1 MDARKTKQLHVR
13 VRRIKG
19 NSSTSSSCSPNT
31 ATVADVAST
40 STKAIASI
48 IDSMETETPC
58 TSKSRKATTTNSN
71 RSSPSTSD
79 GDDFATVHFKL
90 AAALEAA
97 AANATGSGGAGATL
111 LDWQSMKS
119 ALMAEAKPT
128 FKLRNYNDQKSE
140 GNGTDSPH
148 ESSDTELQDFATAET
163 QLGSVLLKP
172 RHDSD
177 SCSTS
182 SSDEDDDVPEILLVS
197 PEPNADT
204 MDADRS
210 MLLSKLPFSDPGVS
224 VVDDKNPTAALS
236 KILSLPPFDPH
247 APHLQVQLII
257 KNVVSLTQLSQ
268 REDNVIEVDI
278 KKSLIAEFA
287 VSKKHRTL
295 SPFMDV
301 SNIHVKHSNDEF
313 FTFCSCKNCLKYREI
328 VIHIMVEQ
336 FKTAHM
342 VVMLLD
348 VLIKAYGPMLKN
360 RTAYNKFEKLLDAN
374 KEIYWIACG
383 FVYNKKAEHM
393 DFIYDDSLSDNMIF
407 VLFSSILMV
416 NNPLLLL
423 QILAF
428 HVECIVK
435 AYAEGFIEIVE
446 PENNKIP
453 AEDMLTYILDGYD
466 DLCRISEQISSY
478 LFAFEND
485 FLRKFNLTWKLLCQR
500 LYQLHVYSTLTDTM
514 LACIIT
520 LKEDEL
526 TSRHATLIRKYIQF
540 DDKMTYVEKRWSEV
554 WNELNKF
561 NLSEAERK
569 RRKCLLNVHRIFDT
583 VVQDAIAFS
592 LKEFDDD
599 NDFYDFQCLENRRLA
614 WQNIMAY
621 TKMKWPDGF
630 FKPPNTLVC
639 DDKCKKC
646 NVLLEYHIENCKC
659 ITCSIAGG
667 PLPPRRNA
675 DHSCYKCLAQSLIE
689 KEVNLYE
696 SKILN
701 VCTSDDFLSFVRSNS
716 KREKNATT
724 LDDLGGGEGLC
735 NTLSGIVGKT
745 DDKMELGQYHVAWA
759 VFQHFHNRKRYRHAT
774 IEEKYFCKDCT
785 SPACLLA
792 LKILNNEVAH
802 TLSLHLVQYYQQLSM
817 SIEELRAILP
827 NIMFYNRKMIAFNIG
842 FDLTDVHDL
851 VVKIYWTFIISLYA
865 RYFMEFDIKCPLNLT
880 PFALVNNDIKL
891 CTDKIV
897 GNKDDTKFVKFLDKI
912 KSLSPFKSQV
922 ESDFAFTV
930 DVHTEEIQK
939 KLDELLNFEDNQRSP
954 QLNEKTPPPIP
965 NIEPASVVE
974 DHPKKNCKEKL
985 KKCCFDHSDL
995 GDHCK
1000 ENHSSKKRIKKECNH
1015 ARMNETRDRLR
1026 KKLSQLV
1033 NARKNMKAA
1042 AAAAA
1047 VSDQQQQ
1054 QQQQQQ
1060 LQQTSS
1066 TAAAAAAAIPSTK
1079 QPPSL
1084 KAVAKAAAVA
1094 TATTNSKSPHSS
1106 SIGKKLDDDDDS
1118 LVCLS
1123 TLCKRISH
1131 LHMNT
1136 SAAATIGGQQSTQSS
1151 TPTTI
1156 TATTTTQPNIG
1167 KKGSTSAG
1175 MAATGTPPAKKP
1187 ANLGTNAAAWEAA
1200 NREANS
1206 SRNANAK
1213 NASGSEKCGGGS
1225 DSRDLSVLSVYLN
1238 SYSKEFLD
1246 NYSRDQSK
1254 VRKWINETLSY
1265 IEGSSSGNGGGANGK
1280 KPQPQT
1286 TNPKKAAKKAK
1297 QKQRKEEEKRILELQ
1312 DLRGQFQD
1320 IYFKEFIDKQKLKL
1334 LKTSKKRDKK
1344 QIGEL
1349 ETNIKKL
1356 QRAKGKVE
1364 TVILEL
1370 IATVKQTNNE
1380 FKFTYLPTKEQQIE
1394 KLKALEENTNKN
1406 AIGGSGGVNPKGIS
1420 NLNVATGM
1428 GLLPSAYTNANVSGG
1443 VDGGSLSS
1451 FPPYQI
1457 DFQSA
1462 SSQNVT
1468 ALNAGAGA
1476 GYGMIRAPMSTP
1488 MCYAPPPQ
1496 QTLAPDVVAAMAANA
1511 ACNSNT
1517 DPSKRIVTI
1526 RRVNLPNV
1534 PEPRVTVT
1542 AKGSSPD
1549 KDKLLYTFIN
1559 GQLVPTTNP
1568 PMTQLPLQQLPST
1581 SSNVSSEPRGV
1592 TLNANAPNATDK
1604 LLYTFVNGQ
1613 LVPTTAPPPMT
1624 QLPLQQIP
1632 LPLPMQAP
1640 PPPPPPVVASGDMP
1654 TEHLSLTIPPPPLS
1668 KAQLKKERRR
1678 AAKLAAEEAAAKAA
1692 EEEQLRQERERMRL
1706 NKLKIQQK
1714 PVTKKIKLKAEEV
1727 IAKRTVDSLASS
1739 TKLKT
1744 KVVKNAFTPCA
1755 SVTSVSTVE
1764 AVEGATK
1771 KGGVKGKVQT
1781 TLTTSSAAQRRSA
1794 STTTS
1799 CSAGTSLSATPV
1811 NSQMNTRENSVS
1823 SQKPGALT
1831 SREMGKRG
1839 KTMPQ
1844 PNVQSQV
1851 KKLSASQKTQKDV
1864 HKQQQQKEKK
1874 LPPKDNGNNKQVTDS
1889 GKVEKVPAPSAE
1901 SATIP
1906 TKTTTLVEEEAPEQK
1921 KRIKLRKERV
1931 RRERLINNGQFDNNP
1946 FATLHTQDSDSDWDS
1961 ASSAYAEDEGN
1972 DETGSED
1979 GVRQQEDNV
1988 VIQQKA
1994 VTTQAIA
2001 FKSKL
2006 APPTSCAP
2014 ASKALQTTNTPP
2026 PMMQNSSASK
2036 VKRKLGELKVKET
2049 INSSPQNT
2057 KSHSKKGQQEQQ
2069 SDDVGKMQQRAPQP
2083 KQQQT
2088 PSLQQQ
2094 QGAQTKQQRSSTQA
2108 QRRGDR
2114 DRELERER
2122 DATSNKAKAKVKDNG
2137 QVQANTKHM
2146 NAGGGGRSAV
2156 SVIAESSQ
2164 KELPSKAGRQSVRQ
2178 RKITDN
2184 GTQKQIQNQSQNG
2197 QSQEKPRSRGG
2208 RGNRVGGGG
2217 GGLSSGS
2224 CAVDVGGSDT
2234 RPKRGGGRFD
2244 RGGRGS
2250 GGGGNQNSN
2259 RHSAEYS
2266 TQQNSCGGG
2275 GSSTSG
2281 AEGKPLSKRAQRQA
2295 QRNKKFQK
2303 QHQNYEDC
2311 GPGIPN
2317 NMGYFNPDEVVIPPA
2332 PQQHQPTLQQLQHQQ
2347 QQYNN
2352 LPQQL
2357 QALHIGGNVS
2367 VQVNGQQQSL
2377 QPSYAS
2383 VSNNGN
2389 NNSGFQGMVPALSIM
2404 DQLNRGV
2411 QVENLSLPP
2420 GITLTKVDPIKS
2432 EQLRQKSESI
2442 RQLSKPLQQQLQQT
2456 QQQQLFHHKAGAT
2469 IIAPP
2474 VAPVGGYYGAA
2485 PYAGVAAAAAALE
2498 QSGIIMVEA
2507 NPSSI
2512 SNKKDQAKIGSGGS
2526 AATAAPN
2533 GKPSKS
2539 KKRRNKSKQENNA
2552 RIAASAAVAANAK
2565 GPLGSNVGDKSR
2577 DPNAVN
2583 GQAKM
2588 ITLRN
2593 PMFHGGAASAAATI
2607 LQQQPG
2613 RALSGMPLTTPLPM
2627 DQPAAIIKNENGMFT
2642 IRNPALHQA
2651 VTNGLTL
2658 GGYRQFG
2665 NVSYYT
2671 PQEAAAEAVRATQLQ
2686 QQQHQQQ
2693 NVVNQAMVTAN
2704 NKGEGSSSAS
2714 SSSAFSYFSNT
2725 SSNAPNSSSSSTGS
2739 VGGAGSTIGNAHNTI
2754 SISCTSIDE
2763 QGASSTALTG
2773 NSGGGLTG
2781 DAAVIARPTPQAK
2794 CISAIGS
2801 EIKNAQQQKQ
2811 KCKEATSTA
2820 QWPSFVGQELQSGGA
2835 PVADNLAAA
2844 TAYLGGAGNGSVSN
2858 TGNSGGVNANVGVV
2872 GASPVGCLTT
2882 ASLQEKYQQ
2891 SSYYNGYVD
2900 VYSNAAQSNSS
2911 QMSTPGAHSSNAGSL
2926 FDGGTDCHLHHHN
2939 CGEDSP
2945 PPTITGYNSY
2955 LDGITNTGVIR
2966 YDDASFLK
2974 NLIPGQNLS
2983 NEVSIHN
2990 INDSNFTRNTS
3001 PVAPHRVEITP
3012 VYRSRPTSTN
3022 TNIYEHCTTS
3032 SSLTQQ
3038 NALGDQHAKYHHS
3051 GVVTGYNEPLNEF
3064 GKDTGNI
3071 FATNNLVNLNELD
3084 AAATAAAGTRPD
3096 IDAYQR
3102 YNYEFENQQ
3111 QKQQKAILD
3120 LNDLLIKKNSHS
3132 PHTQRVSPY
3141 LDESAMDS
3149 FVQNINTLQISAVTD
3164 DQSGSGGGV
3173 GGGHINSSGN
3183 ICTNTSS
3190 AGMPTNNNTAATPTA
3205 ANGWW

>member
-1 MDARKTKQLHVR
+1 MESRKAKDLRVR
-13 VRRIKG
+13 VRRIKV
-19 NSSTSSSCSPNT
+19 NSSTCNSST
-31 ATVADVAST
+31 APIADAVFT
-40 STKAIASI
+40 SSKTEVT
-48 IDSMETETPC
+48 DEMETETPC
-58 TSKSRKATTTNSN
+58 TSKSTLVPSN

-97 AANATGSGGAGATL
+97 AAHATGGGGGAHL

-119 ALMAEAKPT
+119 ALLAEAKPT
-128 FKLRNYNDQKSE
+128 FKLKSRSNE
-140 GNGTDSPH
+140 KTEDNETEPQ
-148 ESSDTELQDFATAET
+148 SSDAEHQDSATEET
-163 QLGSVLLKP
+163 RLSGVLLKA
-172 RHDSD
+172 RQDSD
-177 SCSTS
+177 SSSTS
-182 SSDEDDDVPEILLVS
+182 SSDEDDDVPEILLLS
-197 PEPNADT
+197 PKPNLDT
-204 MDADRS
+204 MDTDRS

-247 APHLQVQLII
+247 APHLLVQLII

-278 KKSLIAEFA
+278 KKSLIAELA

-295 SPFMDV
+295 SPFMDA
-301 SNIHVKHSNDEF
+301 SNIHVKHNNDEF

-446 PENNKIP
+446 PDNNKIP
-453 AEDMLTYILDGYD
+453 AEEMLTYILDGYD

-485 FLRKFNLTWKLLCQR
+485 FLRKFNLTWTLLCQR
-500 LYQLHVYSTLTDTM
+500 LYQLHVYSNLTDTM

-526 TSRHATLIRKYIQF
+526 TSRHASLIKKYIQF
-540 DDKMTYVEKRWSEV
+540 DDKMTCVEKRWADV

-592 LKEFDDD
+592 LQEFDDD

-646 NVLLEYHIENCKC
+646 NVLLEYHTENCKC

-667 PLPPRRNA
+667 PLPPRRNS
-675 DHSCYKCLAQSLIE
+675 DNTCYKCMAQSLIE

-716 KREKNATT
+716 KRKGSTQDE
-724 LDDLGGGEGLC
+724 LGDEVC
-735 NTLSGIVGKT
+735 NTLPAIEGKI
-745 DDKMELGQYHVAWA
+745 DDTIELGQYHIAWA
-759 VFQHFHNRKRYRHAT
+759 VFQHLNNRKRYRYT
-774 IEEKYFCKDCT
+774 SIDEKYFCKDCT

-792 LKILNNEVAH
+792 RKILNNEVTH

-842 FDLTDVHDL
+842 FDLADVHDL

-865 RYFMEFDIKCPLNLT
+865 RYFMEFDLKCPLNLSY
-880 PFALVNNDIKL
+880 FELENNDIKL

-939 KLDELLNFEDNQRSP
+939 KLDELLNFEDAQNPALSDQI
-954 QLNEKTPPPIP
+954 PPPIT
-965 NIEPASVVE
+965 NIEATTVVE
-974 DHPKKNCKEKL
+974 DHPKKNCKEKM

-1026 KKLSQLV
+1026 KKLSQLI

-1042 AAAAA
+1042 AAAATN
-1047 VSDQQQQ
+1047 DPQQPPQPPQQ
-1054 QQQQQQ
+1054 PV
-1060 LQQTSS
+1060 QTTAPIAS
-1066 TAAAAAAAIPSTK
+1066 TSTK

-1084 KAVAKAAAVA
+1084 KAVAKAAAAA
-1094 TATTNSKSPHSS
+1094 TAANSKTHNFT
-1106 SIGKKLDDDDDS
+1106 GNKLEDDDDS

-1131 LHMNT
+1131 LHMNQTVTSGQNAQPTTEKTPNGVGKKVTPSALIGSSSIPITRKSGNT
-1136 SAAATIGGQQSTQSS
+1136 SA
-1151 TPTTI
+1151 
-1156 TATTTTQPNIG
+1156 
-1167 KKGSTSAG
+1167 
-1175 MAATGTPPAKKP
+1175 
-1187 ANLGTNAAAWEAA
+1187 NAAAWEAA
-1200 NREANS
+1200 NREVTASKVANGKS
-1206 SRNANAK
+1206 
-1213 NASGSEKCGGGS
+1213 ASGDSEKGGGGS
-1225 DSRDLSVLSVYLN
+1225 GSRDLSVLSVYLN

-1265 IEGSSSGNGGGANGK
+1265 IEGGTGGCSSNGK

-1297 QKQRKEEEKRILELQ
+1297 QKQRKEEEKRIMELQ

-1320 IYFKEFIDKQKLKL
+1320 IYFKEFTDKHKLKL
-1334 LKTSKKRDKK
+1334 LKGSKKRDKK

-1356 QRAKGKVE
+1356 QRAKARVE

-1370 IATVKQTNNE
+1370 IATVKQTNAE
-1380 FKFTYLPTKEQQIE
+1380 FKFSYLPTKEQQVE
-1394 KLKALEENTNKN
+1394 KLKAIEDNASGVGTSVSTNATVSLSVPSTTAN
-1406 AIGGSGGVNPKGIS
+1406 AIDGIN
-1420 NLNVATGM
+1420 NLNAATGIVP
-1428 GLLPSAYTNANVSGG
+1428 GSSSYALPSAYAHANVPSATF
-1443 VDGGSLSS
+1443 S
-1451 FPPYQI
+1451 PYQI
-1457 DFQSA
+1457 DFQST
-1462 SSQNVT
+1462 QNAT
-1468 ALNAGAGA
+1468 LGAGAATA
-1476 GYGMIRAPMSTP
+1476 GYGMIRAPMPTP
-1488 MCYAPPPQ
+1488 MCYAPPPH
-1496 QTLAPDVVAAMAANA
+1496 QTLSPDVVAAMAANA
-1511 ACNSNT
+1511 ACTSNT

-1549 KDKLLYTFIN
+1549 KDKLLYTFVN
-1559 GQLVPTTNP
+1559 GQLVPTTAP
-1568 PMTQLPLQQLPST
+1568 PMTQLPLQQL
-1581 SSNVSSEPRGV
+1581 SNITEPRV
-1592 TLNANAPNATDK
+1592 TVSAKVNTADKDK
-1604 LLYTFVNGQ
+1604 LLYSFVNGQ
-1613 LVPTTAPPPMT
+1613 LVPTTTPPMT

-1640 PPPPPPVVASGDMP
+1640 PPPPPIASSEMP
-1654 TEHLSLTIPPPPLS
+1654 AEHLSLTIPPPPLS
-1668 KAQLKKERRR
+1668 KTQLKKERRR
-1678 AAKLAAEEAAAKAA
+1678 AAKLAAEQATALAAAK
-1692 EEEQLRQERERMRL
+1692 EEQLRQEQECARAEKA
-1706 NKLKIQQK
+1706 NQQK
-1714 PVTKKIKLKAEEV
+1714 VGKKNKSKADEPIERRNETTTANSKSKNNPAKNGVTP
-1727 IAKRTVDSLASS
+1727 SAS
-1739 TKLKT
+1739 T
-1744 KVVKNAFTPCA
+1744 
-1755 SVTSVSTVE
+1755 TSVSTAE
-1764 AVEGATK
+1764 AIEGVPK
-1771 KGGVKGKVQT
+1771 KGSKVVI
-1781 TLTTSSAAQRRSA
+1781 SASQRRSA

-1823 SQKPGALT
+1823 SQKPTLGPADRYKNMKMT
-1831 SREMGKRG
+1831 SKSATQQH
-1839 KTMPQ
+1839 KTLIATQ
-1844 PNVQSQV
+1844 KTTS
-1851 KKLSASQKTQKDV
+1851 SQKQKDLV
-1864 HKQQQQKEKK
+1864 KGQQQQTNKGNGSNKKVLETENKEEAKSASLEPSETVEEEVELKKEKK
-1874 LPPKDNGNNKQVTDS
+1874 RK
-1889 GKVEKVPAPSAE
+1889 
-1901 SATIP
+1901 
-1906 TKTTTLVEEEAPEQK
+1906 
-1921 KRIKLRKERV
+1921 KERTQ
-1931 RRERLINNGQFDNNP
+1931 RERLIDNGQFDNNP
-1946 FATLHTQDSDSDWDS
+1946 FATLHTQDSDSEWYSDS
-1961 ASSAYAEDEGN
+1961 SSY
-1972 DETGSED
+1972 DETDSED
-1979 GVRQQEDNV
+1979 DQQQSPV
-1988 VIQQKA
+1988 AIVSQK
-1994 VTTQAIA
+1994 II
-2001 FKSKL
+2001 SN
-2006 APPTSCAP
+2006 PP
-2014 ASKALQTTNTPP
+2014 ASK
-2026 PMMQNSSASK
+2026 SK
-2036 VKRKLGELKVKET
+2036 VALKATPTTTTSVPMASATTTATPDVTKPKTRTVGLKKKDEAISNQQNLRSQNRKGK
-2049 INSSPQNT
+2049 
-2057 KSHSKKGQQEQQ
+2057 QEQRKDDGGAKKQQQQQHQQTVTPLPSQQQ
-2069 SDDVGKMQQRAPQP
+2069 SSQP
-2083 KQQQT
+2083 KQ
-2088 PSLQQQ
+2088 
-2094 QGAQTKQQRSSTQA
+2094 RSTTQS
-2108 QRRGDR
+2108 QRRNDKDRERDR
-2114 DRELERER
+2114 DR
-2122 DATSNKAKAKVKDNG
+2122 DMVSSKGKAKGKEN
-2137 QVQANTKHM
+2137 VQA
-2146 NAGGGGRSAV
+2146 GQ
-2156 SVIAESSQ
+2156 SSQ
-2164 KELPSKAGRQSVRQ
+2164 PSGAVGSRTTGTTSVVGATTHRELSSKSGRQSSRQ
-2178 RKITDN
+2178 QKLTEN
-2184 GTQKQIQNQSQNG
+2184 ASQKQMQSQL
-2197 QSQEKPRSRGG
+2197 QTQPQDPPRNRGG
-2208 RGNRVGGGG
+2208 RGNRGGGG
-2217 GGLSSGS
+2217 GNGGCSG
-2224 CAVDVGGSDT
+2224 DGGGNDS
-2234 RPKRGGGRFD
+2234 RPKRGGGRYE

-2250 GGGGNQNSN
+2250 GGGTNQNSA
-2259 RHSAEYS
+2259 RQSAEPNH
-2266 TQQNSCGGG
+2266 QV
-2275 GSSTSG
+2275 SG
-2281 AEGKPLSKRAQRQA
+2281 ASGSGATEGKPLSKRAQRQA

-2303 QHQNYEDC
+2303 QQHLHHNYEDC
-2311 GPGIPN
+2311 GAGIPN
-2317 NMGYFNPDEVVIPPA
+2317 NMGYFNPDEVVIPPD
-2332 PQQHQPTLQQLQHQQ
+2332 PQPSLQHMQQ
-2347 QQYNN
+2347 QQRQYNS

-2357 QALHIGGNVS
+2357 QALHIGGNLS
-2367 VQVNGQQQSL
+2367 VKVNGQPPM

-2383 VSNNGN
+2383 VSNGGN
-2389 NNSGFQGMVPALSIM
+2389 NGTYQGMVPALSIM

-2420 GITLTKVDPIKS
+2420 GITLTKVDPVKS

-2442 RQLSKPLQQQLQQT
+2442 RKLSKPLQQQQAQQP
-2456 QQQQLFHHKAGAT
+2456 QSFHHKAGAT

-2474 VAPVGGYYGAA
+2474 VAPVGNYFGAA

-2507 NPSSI
+2507 NPTSNNN
-2512 SNKKDQAKIGSGGS
+2512 NKKPLEKMNAGGGTAPASGK
-2526 AATAAPN
+2526 T
-2533 GKPSKS
+2533 SKS
-2539 KKRRNKSKQENNA
+2539 KKRRNKSKQESNA
-2552 RIAASAAVAANAK
+2552 RAANAAASNN
-2565 GPLGSNVGDKSR
+2565 GPIGGNIGDIAA
-2577 DPNAVN
+2577 DQNAN
-2583 GQAKM
+2583 GQPKM

-2593 PMFHGGAASAAATI
+2593 PMFHGGAANAAATI

-2613 RALSGMPLTTPLPM
+2613 LVTGRPLGGLPLAAPIPM

-2651 VTNGLTL
+2651 VTNGLAM

-2686 QQQHQQQ
+2686 QQQQQQ
-2693 NVVNQAMVTAN
+2693 QLNAANQMILTN
-2704 NKGEGSSSAS
+2704 NNGDGSSAS

-2725 SSNAPNSSSSSTGS
+2725 SSNASSGNAPASSSSSTGS
-2739 VGGAGSTIGNAHNTI
+2739 VGPGTIGSTHNTI

-2763 QGASSTALTG
+2763 NGGSTSLAG
-2773 NSGGGLTG
+2773 SGGGGGGLTG
-2781 DAAVIARPTPQAK
+2781 DAAIIARPSPQQK

-2801 EIKNAQQQKQ
+2801 EVKNALQQKQ
-2811 KCKEATSTA
+2811 KCKEGTT
-2820 QWPSFVGQELQSGGA
+2820 QWPSFVGQELQNTVVPGT
-2835 PVADNLAAA
+2835 DNLAAA
-2844 TAYLGGAGNGSVSN
+2844 AAAAAYLGGAGNGCVSN
-2858 TGNSGGVNANVGVV
+2858 AGNGGVG
-2872 GASPVGCLTT
+2872 GAAGGLTS

-2891 SSYYNGYVD
+2891 SSYYNGFVD
-2900 VYSNAAQSNSS
+2900 VFPPTAQTNSS
-2911 QMSTPGAHSSNAGSL
+2911 QMSAPTVHSANTGSL
-2926 FDGGTDCHLHHHN
+2926 FDSANDCHLHHHN

-2990 INDSNFTRNTS
+2990 INDSNFTRSTTS
-3001 PVAPHRVEITP
+3001 PVAHRVEITP
-3012 VYRSRPTSTN
+3012 VYRSRPTSTT
-3022 TNIYEHCTTS
+3022 TNIYEHCPTS
-3032 SSLTQQ
+3032 AALTQ
-3038 NALGDQHAKYHHS
+3038 NALSEQQAKYHS
-3051 GVVTGYNEPLNEF
+3051 NVVPNYN
-3064 GKDTGNI
+3064 DTLADYGNDAGM

-3084 AAATAAAGTRPD
+3084 AGSAGAESD
-3096 IDAYQR
+3096 VESYQR
-3102 YNYEFENQQ
+3102 YNYEYESQQ
-3111 QKQQKAILD
+3111 QQQQQQQNAILD
-3120 LNDLLIKKNSHS
+3120 LNELLIKKSSHS
-3132 PHTQRVSPY
+3132 PHAQCASPY
-3141 LDESAMDS
+3141 LDEAAMDS
-3149 FVQNINTLQISAVTD
+3149 FVQNISTLQISAAAD
-3164 DQSGSGGGV
+3164 EQC
-3173 GGGHINSSGN
+3173 GGHINGNGGGGSG
-3183 ICTNTSS
+3183 
-3190 AGMPTNNNTAATPTA
+3190 GNNTGGSSVGAAGIPSNAATTTT

>member
-1 MDARKTKQLHVR
+1 MEARKAKELRVR
-13 VRRIKG
+13 VRRIKV
-19 NSSTSSSCSPNT
+19 NSSTCSPTT
-31 ATVADVAST
+31 APIAYGTST
-40 STKAIASI
+40 SSQPTAI
-48 IDSMETETPC
+48 DGMETEAPS
-58 TSKSRKATTTNSN
+58 TSKSTVVPSNS
-71 RSSPSTSD
+71 SSPSTSD

-97 AANATGSGGAGATL
+97 AAHATGSGPGAHL

-119 ALMAEAKPT
+119 ALIAEANST
-128 FKLRNYNDQKSE
+128 LKLKSSSEQKSDDDGAE
-140 GNGTDSPH
+140 PRDSDAEPLD
-148 ESSDTELQDFATAET
+148 SLAAET
-163 QLGSVLLKP
+163 QLGGVLLKP
-172 RHDSD
+172 RQDSD
-177 SCSTS
+177 SSSTS

-197 PEPNADT
+197 PEPHADT

-224 VVDDKNPTAALS
+224 VLDDKNPTAALS

-257 KNVVSLTQLSQ
+257 KNVVSLAQLSQ
-268 REDNVIEVDI
+268 REDNVIELDI

-287 VSKKHRTL
+287 ISKKHRTL

-446 PENNKIP
+446 PDNNKIP
-453 AEDMLTYILDGYD
+453 AEEMLTYILDGYD
-466 DLCRISEQISSY
+466 DLCRISEQISCY

-485 FLRKFNLTWKLLCQR
+485 FLRKFNLTWTLLCQR

-526 TSRHATLIRKYIQF
+526 TSRHAALIKKYIQF
-540 DDKMTYVEKRWSEV
+540 DDKMTCVEKRYTDDI

-561 NLSEAERK
+561 NMSETERK

-592 LKEFDDD
+592 LQEFDDD

-639 DDKCKKC
+639 EDKCKKC
-646 NVLLEYHIENCKC
+646 NVLLEYHQENCKC

-667 PLPPRRNA
+667 PLTPRRYS
-675 DHSCYKCLAQSLIE
+675 DQICYKCMAQALIE

-696 SKILN
+696 SKIIN
-701 VCTSDDFLSFVRSNS
+701 ACTSDDFLTYIKTRG
-716 KREKNATT
+716 KRKGTLEELGEEVCAT
-724 LDDLGGGEGLC
+724 LPAIKGKVDD
-735 NTLSGIVGKT
+735 TI
-745 DDKMELGQYHVAWA
+745 ELGQYHVAWA
-759 VFQHFHNRKRYRHAT
+759 VFQHFNNRKRYKHAT
-774 IEEKYFCKDCT
+774 IDEKYFCKDCT

-792 LKILNNEVAH
+792 RKILNNEVAH

-865 RYFMEFDIKCPLNLT
+865 RYFMEFDLKCPLNLNY
-880 PFALVNNDIKL
+880 FELSSNDIKL
-891 CTDKIV
+891 CMDQLE
-897 GNKDDTKFVKFLDKI
+897 GSKDDTKFVKFLDKI

-930 DVHTEEIQK
+930 DIHTEEIQK
-939 KLDELLNFEDNQRSP
+939 KLDELLNFEDNQSSP
-954 QLNEKTPPPIP
+954 PLNEQVAPPVS
-965 NIEPASVVE
+965 NIEPATVVE

-1042 AAAAA
+1042 ASAAATG
-1047 VSDQQQQ
+1047 DQQQPPTQ
-1054 QQQQQQ
+1054 PEA
-1060 LQQTSS
+1060 TPS
-1066 TAAAAAAAIPSTK
+1066 TSTK

-1084 KAVAKAAAVA
+1084 KAVAKAAAAA
-1094 TATTNSKSPHSS
+1094 TAANSKPHSTT
-1106 SIGKKLDDDDDS
+1106 GNKLEDDDDS

-1131 LHMNT
+1131 LHMNAT
-1136 SAAATIGGQQSTQSS
+1136 SVAGQAAQSTTASAPTATQSAVGKKATSSAA
-1151 TPTTI
+1151 
-1156 TATTTTQPNIG
+1156 TAT
-1167 KKGSTSAG
+1167 GSS
-1175 MAATGTPPAKKP
+1175 GTPPAKKP
-1187 ANLGTNAAAWEAA
+1187 ANSGPNAAAWEAA
-1200 NREANS
+1200 NREVNS
-1206 SRNANAK
+1206 TRGASTK
-1213 NASGSEKCGGGS
+1213 NAAGGSDKGGGS
-1225 DSRDLSVLSVYLN
+1225 TSRDLSVLSVYLN

-1265 IEGSSSGNGGGANGK
+1265 IEGGPSGSNGTGK
-1280 KPQPQT
+1280 KAQPQP

-1297 QKQRKEEEKRILELQ
+1297 QKQRKEEEKRITELQ
-1312 DLRGQFQD
+1312 DLRGQFHD
-1320 IYFKEFIDKQKLKL
+1320 IYFKEFTDKQKLKL
-1334 LKTSKKRDKK
+1334 LKSSKKRDKK
-1344 QIGEL
+1344 QIADL

-1356 QRAKGKVE
+1356 QRAKAKVE

-1370 IATVKQTNNE
+1370 IATLKQTNAE
-1380 FKFTYLPTKEQQIE
+1380 FRFSYLPTKEQQIE
-1394 KLKALEENTNKN
+1394 KLKSIEENATTGTGSSASACANASTNANLPSTSAN
-1406 AIGGSGGVNPKGIS
+1406 ANGGIN
-1420 NLNVATGM
+1420 NLNVASGIAQGNNNYT
-1428 GLLPSAYTNANVSGG
+1428 LPSAFAHANVPGATFS
-1443 VDGGSLSS
+1443 
-1451 FPPYQI
+1451 PYQI
-1457 DFQSA
+1457 DFQS
-1462 SSQNVT
+1462 SQSG
-1468 ALNAGAGA
+1468 ALNAGAATA
-1476 GYGMIRAPMSTP
+1476 GYGMIRTPLPAP
-1488 MCYAPPPQ
+1488 MCYAPPPH
-1496 QTLAPDVVAAMAANA
+1496 QTLSPDVVAAMAANA
-1511 ACNSNT
+1511 ACNSNA

-1549 KDKLLYTFIN
+1549 KDKLLYTF
-1559 GQLVPTTNP
+1559 
-1568 PMTQLPLQQLPST
+1568 
-1581 SSNVSSEPRGV
+1581 
-1592 TLNANAPNATDK
+1592 
-1604 LLYTFVNGQ
+1604 VNGQ
-1613 LVPTTAPPPMT
+1613 LVPTTAPPMTQLPIQQLSNVTEPRVTISTKASPADKDKLLYTFINGQMVPTSAPPMT

-1640 PPPPPPVVASGDMP
+1640 PPPPPIVASEIP
-1654 TEHLSLTIPPPPLS
+1654 ASLAIPPPPLS
-1668 KAQLKKERRR
+1668 KTQLKKERRR
-1678 AAKLAAEEAAAKAA
+1678 AAKLAAEEAAVAA
-1692 EEEQLRQERERMRL
+1692 EEELLRQEQARARL
-1706 NKLKIQQK
+1706 EKSNSQQK
-1714 PVTKKIKLKAEEV
+1714 AGKKSKPKAVEAVEQRDVAAMPNSKSKRNSSRNVVTP
-1727 IAKRTVDSLASS
+1727 SAS
-1739 TKLKT
+1739 T
-1744 KVVKNAFTPCA
+1744 
-1755 SVTSVSTVE
+1755 TSVSTAE
-1764 AVEGATK
+1764 AVEGAPK
-1771 KGGVKGKVQT
+1771 NAGK
-1781 TLTTSSAAQRRSA
+1781 AATHAVQRRSA

-1799 CSAGTSLSATPV
+1799 CSAATSLSATPV

-1823 SQKPGALT
+1823 SHKPGA
-1831 SREMGKRG
+1831 SGAEGGKKG
-1839 KTMPQ
+1839 KLATQ
-1844 PNVQSQV
+1844 QQKTQSQV
-1851 KKLSASQKTQKDV
+1851 QKPAASQKKQKAASKQLQQKDIQEQSSKGNGGNKKMDEPKKIERAPTPPPEPTAIV
-1864 HKQQQQKEKK
+1864 EDDAELKER
-1874 LPPKDNGNNKQVTDS
+1874 
-1889 GKVEKVPAPSAE
+1889 
-1901 SATIP
+1901 
-1906 TKTTTLVEEEAPEQK
+1906 K
-1921 KRIKLRKERV
+1921 KRRKERV
-1931 RRERLINNGQFDNNP
+1931 RRTRLVDNGQFDNNP

-1961 ASSAYAEDEGN
+1961 ALSSLGEEDN
-1972 DETGSED
+1972 ETDSENLQQQKQ
-1979 GVRQQEDNV
+1979 VAAVQQKTTVQPPSSKSKNTPKATPAQAPKPEPTIPTAAAANTTSVVPKAKSKVNEPNIKENRNANQQNARQQN
-1988 VIQQKA
+1988 
-1994 VTTQAIA
+1994 
-2001 FKSKL
+2001 
-2006 APPTSCAP
+2006 
-2014 ASKALQTTNTPP
+2014 
-2026 PMMQNSSASK
+2026 
-2036 VKRKLGELKVKET
+2036 KR
-2049 INSSPQNT
+2049 
-2057 KSHSKKGQQEQQ
+2057 GQHEQRR
-2069 SDDVGKMQQRAPQP
+2069 DDVVNK
-2083 KQQQT
+2083 KQQQQP
-2088 PSLQQQ
+2088 PSQIPQKPQQQ
-2094 QGAQTKQQRSSTQA
+2094 QMAQPKNRPATQS
-2108 QRRGDR
+2108 QRRGDK
-2114 DRELERER
+2114 DRERELDR
-2122 DATSNKAKAKVKDNG
+2122 EQFNAKGKPKGKENVQTSQG
-2137 QVQANTKHM
+2137 SKH
-2146 NAGGGGRSAV
+2146 V
-2156 SVIAESSQ
+2156 S
-2164 KELPSKAGRQSVRQ
+2164 
-2178 RKITDN
+2178 
-2184 GTQKQIQNQSQNG
+2184 
-2197 QSQEKPRSRGG
+2197 
-2208 RGNRVGGGG
+2208 GGGG
-2217 GGLSSGS
+2217 GGRVVSSVSHRELPSKSGRQSSRQQKTTDTGS
-2224 CAVDVGGSDT
+2224 QKQTQPQGQLQDPPRTRGGRGSRGGGGGNGGGDGGGSDS
-2234 RPKRGGGRFD
+2234 RPKRGGGRYE
-2244 RGGRGS
+2244 RSGRGS
-2250 GGGGNQNSN
+2250 GGGGGNGNQNSN
-2259 RHSAEYS
+2259 RHSAEPS
-2266 TQQNSCGGG
+2266 QQMSG
-2275 GSSTSG
+2275 SG
-2281 AEGKPLSKRAQRQA
+2281 AESKPLSKRAQRQA

-2303 QHQNYEDC
+2303 QQHLHHNYEDC
-2311 GPGIPN
+2311 GAGIPN
-2317 NMGYFNPDEVVIPPA
+2317 NMGYFNPDEVVIPPS
-2332 PQQHQPTLQQLQHQQ
+2332 PQPVLQQQQQ

-2357 QALHIGGNVS
+2357 QALHIGGNLS
-2367 VQVNGQQQSL
+2367 VKVNGQPPM

-2383 VSNNGN
+2383 VSNGSNNG
-2389 NNSGFQGMVPALSIM
+2389 GYQGMVPALSIM

-2420 GITLTKVDPIKS
+2420 GITLTKVDPVKS

-2442 RQLSKPLQQQLQQT
+2442 RKLSKPLQQQAQQS
-2456 QQQQLFHHKAGAT
+2456 QSFHHKAGAT
-2469 IIAPP
+2469 IIAP
-2474 VAPVGGYYGAA
+2474 GGNYFGAA

-2507 NPSSI
+2507 NPASGN
-2512 SNKKDQAKIGSGGS
+2512 NKKDHTKSGVGGGQAPPS
-2526 AATAAPN
+2526 

-2539 KKRRNKSKQENNA
+2539 KKRRNKSKQESNA
-2552 RIAASAAVAANAK
+2552 RAAAAAQAAANAI
-2565 GPLGSNVGDKSR
+2565 GSVGDSGAAQ
-2577 DPNAVN
+2577 NAN
-2583 GQAKM
+2583 GQPKM

-2613 RALSGMPLTTPLPM
+2613 LIPGRPTGGLPLAAPIPM

-2651 VTNGLTL
+2651 VTSGLAL

-2671 PQEAAAEAVRATQLQ
+2671 PQEAAAEAVRANQLQ
-2686 QQQHQQQ
+2686 QQQ
-2693 NVVNQAMVTAN
+2693 NATNQVIATN
-2704 NKGEGSSSAS
+2704 HNGDGSSTS

-2725 SSNAPNSSSSSTGS
+2725 SSNASSGNAPGSSSSSAGS
-2739 VGGAGSTIGNAHNTI
+2739 VGASTIGNTHNTI

-2763 QGASSTALTG
+2763 HGGSTSLTG
-2773 NSGGGLTG
+2773 SGGGLTG
-2781 DAAVIARPTPQAK
+2781 DAAVIARPSPQPK

-2811 KCKEATSTA
+2811 KCKESTP
-2820 QWPSFVGQELQSGGA
+2820 QWPSFVGQELQNPGMPGA
-2835 PVADNLAAA
+2835 ENLAAA
-2844 TAYLGGAGNGSVSN
+2844 AATYLGSAGNGCVTNAGNSGVGVGASVGGGGAGTGS
-2858 TGNSGGVNANVGVV
+2858 
-2872 GASPVGCLTT
+2872 CLTT

-2891 SSYYNGYVD
+2891 SSYYNGFVD
-2900 VYSNAAQSNSS
+2900 VFPPAAQSNSS
-2911 QMSTPGAHSSNAGSL
+2911 QISTPGAHSSNTGSL
-2926 FDGGTDCHLHHHN
+2926 FDGGADCLHHHN

-2983 NEVSIHN
+2983 SEVSIHN
-2990 INDSNFTRNTS
+2990 INDSNFTRNTTS
-3001 PVAPHRVEITP
+3001 PVAHRVEITP
-3012 VYRSRPTSTN
+3012 VYRSRPTSTT
-3022 TNIYEHCTTS
+3022 TNIYEHCATS
-3032 SSLTQQ
+3032 SSLTQS
-3038 NALGDQHAKYHHS
+3038 ALSEQQAKYHPN
-3051 GVVTGYNEPLNEF
+3051 VVANYNETLADF
-3064 GKDTGNI
+3064 GSDAGSI
-3071 FATNNLVNLNELD
+3071 FASNNLVNLNELD
-3084 AAATAAAGTRPD
+3084 AGSAGTESD
-3096 IDAYQR
+3096 VESYQR
-3102 YNYEFENQQ
+3102 YNYEYENQQ
-3111 QKQQKAILD
+3111 QQQQQQQKAILD
-3120 LNDLLIKKNSHS
+3120 LNELLIKKSSHS
-3132 PHTQRVSPY
+3132 PHAQSASPY
-3141 LDESAMDS
+3141 LDEAAMDS
-3149 FVQNINTLQISAVTD
+3149 FVQNISTLQISTSAD
-3164 DQSGSGGGV
+3164 EQCGGHMNGNGGGSNGNGSGSAGGANV
-3173 GGGHINSSGN
+3173 PS
-3183 ICTNTSS
+3183 
-3190 AGMPTNNNTAATPTA
+3190 NTATTTT